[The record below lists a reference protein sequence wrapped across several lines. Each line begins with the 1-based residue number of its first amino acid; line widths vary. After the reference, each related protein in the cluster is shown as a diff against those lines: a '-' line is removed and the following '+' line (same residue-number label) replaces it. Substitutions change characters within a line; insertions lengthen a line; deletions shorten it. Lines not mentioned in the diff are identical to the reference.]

1 MLLGELWFGSLLVIT
16 RYHVLALFASVSANL
31 FATVAMG
38 NVNKAEA
45 IHGTISGPTQGP
57 GNWQSYC
64 KQCGSV
70 EIFCVGFKLVQIR
83 SMQFNNI

>member
-38 NVNKAEA
+38 NVNKAERYMELLV
-45 IHGTISGPTQGP
+45 GPLKVQ
-57 GNWQSYC
+57 
-64 KQCGSV
+64 
-70 EIFCVGFKLVQIR
+70 EIGKVIANSADQ
-83 SMQFNNI
+83 